1 MTTLTQEIDSKLFAI
16 APCLEAGDI
25 AAAGRDVIDAAAELG
40 KGKAA
45 SALRAWGVVL
55 VFDGMERAFAGQD
68 DPTPAIQAV
77 LRRLAYLFRVAK
89 VSGVDRVGSAAGATQ
104 DSDDATSV
112 AEVTGQ
118 HYGELFRNFATHS
131 YRDEPMRLLMA
142 RLSRNDVQ
150 LPQLHEQVV
159 LDAGCG
165 GGRYTLAWR
174 LMGAKQA
181 VGVDIS
187 ETGLADARKRIQA
200 LNVDGVEFRSGSVLN
215 LPIEDQSV
223 DIAFSN
229 GVLHHTTDWRRGLSE
244 LVRVLRPGGVGWLYL
259 IEKPG
264 GLFWDL
270 VEILRVIMQDDQ
282 HDAARSAL
290 EVLGVPGNRAFYMLD
305 HVMVPINV
313 RLTPEE
319 VERSLREAGATQIR
333 RLQRGADFDRV
344 EQIYQKSAFAQV
356 KYGVGENRY
365 VFSRS

>member
-25 AAAGRDVIDAAAELG
+25 AVAGRDVIGAAAALG
-40 KGKAA
+40 NGRAA

-55 VFDGMERAFAGQD
+55 VFEGMERAFAGPD
-68 DPTPAIQAV
+68 NPTPSIHAV

-89 VSGVDRVGSAAGATQ
+89 VSGLDRVGSAVAGASD
-104 DSDDATSV
+104 DSDVSI

-131 YRDEPMRLLMA
+131 YREEPMRLLMA
-142 RLSRNDVQ
+142 RLSRNNVQ

-174 LMGAKQA
+174 LLGAKQA

-187 ETGLADARKRIQA
+187 ETGLADARERVKA
-200 LNVDGVEFRSGSVLN
+200 LNVDGVEFRSGSVLD
-215 LPIEDQSV
+215 LPIDDQSV

-229 GVLHHTTDWRRGLSE
+229 GVLHHTTDWQRGVTE
-244 LVRVLRPGGVGWLYL
+244 LLRVLRPGGVGWLYL

-270 VEILRVIMQDDQ
+270 VEILRAIMQGDARE
-282 HDAARSAL
+282 AARAAL

-319 VERSLREAGATQIR
+319 VEKTLRRAGATRIR
-333 RLQRGADFDRV
+333 RLERGADFDRV
-344 EQIYQKSAFAQV
+344 EQIYQKSAFARV